1 MARISASISDDLK
14 DMLYQAAL
22 DRNIAISHIVTEA
35 LEAHFAPDPTGLKLG
50 RSGLR
55 AQTTG
60 DIGDIGPKLDALALE
75 IRELKEHLA
84 SRRPARTNRYF

>member
-14 DMLYQAAL
+14 DTLYQAAL
-22 DRNIAISHIVTEA
+22 DRNVAISHIVAEA
-35 LEAHFAPDPTGLKLG
+35 LEAHFASDATDLKLD

-55 AQTTG
+55 AQMT
-60 DIGDIGPKLDALALE
+60 GDIGPKLDALALE

-84 SRRPARTNRYF
+84 TRRPARTNRYF